1 MHPTLSRSPIWS
13 LDQVNV
19 LDERGVVSIGSLV
32 ASQPSEQN
40 SDPMRQ
46 RLQRFYGA
54 HRKPIIAC
62 ICVLTL
68 TVIILAAV
76 YGSQKQASPK
86 CGANSAECDPNA
98 VCNTNGQCVCNPGY
112 FGNGLTCTVGYVGS
126 CAQNRTCHVAGR
138 CSDVSA
144 GGLNG
149 FVCSCPSW
157 LSGQGY
163 SDSPCTCP
171 LSDYPVPDL
180 ERGVCVTKRSSM
192 SQGQVA
198 GMAVGIP
205 CLLIFALCVGACC
218 GKAEEGC
225 TGFCMVVW
233 TIIFGLS
240 VGLSVGL
247 THRTWAPLPKASCGT
262 NSADLHLC
270 DPNAVCNTNGQ
281 CVCNPGYF
289 GNGLTCTV
297 GYVGSCAQ
305 NSTCH
310 VAGRCSDVSAGGL
323 NGFVCSCPS
332 WLSGQGYSDSP
343 CTCPLS
349 DYPVPDLER
358 GVCVTKR
365 SSMSQGQV
373 AGMAV
378 GFLVVFAVA
387 AACCFSAPGCV
398 FTIILGLTLGLSVGL
413 TRNTWAPLPKV
424 ACGANSSSLHLCDYN
439 AACTGAQCV
448 CNSD

>member
-1 MHPTLSRSPIWS
+1 M
-13 LDQVNV
+13 
-19 LDERGVVSIGSLV
+19 DERGVVSIGSLV
-32 ASQPSEQN
+32 ASQPSERN

-86 CGANSAECDPNA
+86 CGASSAECDPNA
-98 VCNTNGQCVCNPGY
+98 VCSTNGQCVCNPGY

-149 FVCSCPSW
+149 FACSCPSW

-163 SDSPCTCP
+163 SESPCTCP
-171 LSDYPVPDL
+171 LSDYPVPDF
-180 ERGVCVTKRSSM
+180 ERGVCVTKSSNM

-198 GMAVGIP
+198 GMAI
-205 CLLIFALCVGACC
+205 
-218 GKAEEGC
+218 
-225 TGFCMVVW
+225 
-233 TIIFGLS
+233 
-240 VGLSVGL
+240 
-247 THRTWAPLPKASCGT
+247 
-262 NSADLHLC
+262 
-270 DPNAVCNTNGQ
+270 
-281 CVCNPGYF
+281 
-289 GNGLTCTV
+289 
-297 GYVGSCAQ
+297 
-305 NSTCH
+305 
-310 VAGRCSDVSAGGL
+310 
-323 NGFVCSCPS
+323 
-332 WLSGQGYSDSP
+332 
-343 CTCPLS
+343 
-349 DYPVPDLER
+349 
-358 GVCVTKR
+358 
-365 SSMSQGQV
+365 
-373 AGMAV
+373 
-378 GFLVVFAVA
+378 GFLVVFVVAVA
-387 AACCFSAPGCV
+387 LCICEPGIGFF

-448 CNSD
+448 CNSDYVGDGTSCLFKPPPSSSSSIMSHFCAASVIIL